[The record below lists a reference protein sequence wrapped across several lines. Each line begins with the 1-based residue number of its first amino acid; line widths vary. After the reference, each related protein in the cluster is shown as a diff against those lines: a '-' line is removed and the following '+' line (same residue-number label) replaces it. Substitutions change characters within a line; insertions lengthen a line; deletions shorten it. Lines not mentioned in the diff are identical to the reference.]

1 LKSQLLQAIP
11 VAANHARCYNLLVHS
26 DEKTPRKDALE
37 NGEAVKEAVT
47 SVRLELMR
55 YPNIKKLKSERL
67 DTLAMDILTRLSNQ
81 GALAIRIGTASS
93 QGETETAPERKMRGA
108 AGGPSRG

>member
-1 LKSQLLQAIP
+1 M
-11 VAANHARCYNLLVHS
+11 HS
-26 DEKTPRKDALE
+26 DEKTPRKDTLE

-81 GALAIRIGTASS
+81 GALAIQLRSAGDP
-93 QGETETAPERKMRGA
+93 GELESAPERKIRGA
-108 AGGPSRG
+108 AGGPNRG